1 MHNNTKGPYRMN
13 KNTEGG
19 DMKQDKEY
27 TMKDAIK
34 MYYGETGLS
43 EADIEKIDE
52 RVCDMNKS
60 GLKEKC
66 QEIAYQKK
74 KSIWR
79 IGRLYVSK
87 AACLVTLF
95 CLIVAVGGFTL
106 VRAYIK
112 MLQVK
117 DLGNHAE
124 VEYLSEDLINGDY
137 PKVIEEYFE
146 PVWIPEG
153 YRIYRTVRRDVY
165 YHVEYRNN
173 KGESILY
180 MQEVLWGNPY
190 YGAEKIQQE
199 DIEFGKY
206 SGELVIDGRD
216 KRYYLIVTDG
226 MYLYGIIT
234 SEIDKETIIKM
245 FMGE

>member
-1 MHNNTKGPYRMN
+1 ME
-13 KNTEGG
+13 KN
-19 DMKQDKEY
+19 MY
-27 TMKDAIK
+27 SFKDTLNI
-34 MYYGETGLS
+34 YFGETDFS
-43 EADIEKIDE
+43 EDETKDIEEMIKE
-52 RVCDMNKS
+52 VES
-60 GLKEKC
+60 TGFKEKC
-66 QEIAYQKK
+66 KEIASKK
-74 KSIWR
+74 EKTIWR
-79 IGRLYVSK
+79 IGRLYISR
-87 AACLVTLF
+87 AACLVTLI
-95 CLIVAVGGFTL
+95 CIVAAVSGFTF

-153 YRIYRTVRRDVY
+153 YTIYRTVRRDVY

-216 KRYYLIVTDG
+216 NHYFLMVTDG
-226 MYLYGIIT
+226 MYLYSIIT